1 MTNDI
6 DPEVV
11 MPAGEGGIGA
21 DAAPMGLRSRKKM
34 RQRSE
39 LLDAAAE
46 LFRLNGY
53 ERTRMEDIAA
63 QAQVSTKT
71 VYNYFAT
78 KRDVLF
84 GFLNRDRT
92 DMAAAYEA
100 VLDRPPT
107 DPADALADLM
117 QADLGPVA
125 TLEEKT
131 LWREVMAAA
140 FRAHQGA
147 DDDFERNRRM
157 FTACIERLLAHFQS
171 GGGLSPRLDIKL
183 AADIV
188 HTIHTEN
195 FRRFC
200 ALERLTTEDL
210 HALARRQMRQMVDG
224 WR

>member
-1 MTNDI
+1 MMNDVDPAMTDRA
-6 DPEVV
+6 ET
-11 MPAGEGGIGA
+11 GGA
-21 DAAPMGLRSRKKM
+21 DAAPMGLRSRKKA

-100 VLDRPPT
+100 VLERPPS
-107 DPADALADLM
+107 DPADALAELM
-117 QADLGPVA
+117 QADIGPVA
-125 TLEEKT
+125 SVEEKT
-131 LWREVMAAA
+131 LWREVMIAAA
-140 FRAHQGA
+140 RAHQGP

-157 FTACIERLLAHFQS
+157 FTACIERLLAQFQAKAQ
-171 GGGLSPRLDIKL
+171 LSPHLDIRL

-188 HTIHTEN
+188 HTLHTEN

-200 ALERLTTEDL
+200 ALEPLTARDVF
-210 HALARRQMRQMVDG
+210 ALAQRQMRQIVDG